1 MAPTL
6 APADTRSDRPIGP
19 LLRDWRA
26 VRGMSQLELAMRAGF
41 SSRHVSF
48 IETGRTHP
56 SRQAL
61 LDLAEA
67 LEVPLRERNRLLEAG
82 GYAHVYRHTPL
93 AADEMAHVRGVLQ
106 FILDRHAPY
115 AAIVLDRYANC
126 LMGNAASG
134 RLLARLVDPSLVST
148 HANHLRMVFHP
159 LGARRWIVNWE
170 QVARHLLTRAER
182 EFGESGSDEQ
192 ATALLAELR
201 QYAGALPQRVRDA
214 SLHPA
219 DLLLPIHVK
228 KDDLE
233 FRIFSTIMTLGTPQ
247 DVTLQ
252 DLRIETFFP
261 ADAES
266 EACWAVN
273 FA

>member
-1 MAPTL
+1 
-6 APADTRSDRPIGP
+6 
-19 LLRDWRA
+19 
-26 VRGMSQLELAMRAGF
+26 
-41 SSRHVSF
+41 
-48 IETGRTHP
+48 
-56 SRQAL
+56 
-61 LDLAEA
+61 
-67 LEVPLRERNRLLEAG
+67 
-82 GYAHVYRHTPL
+82 
-93 AADEMAHVRGVLQ
+93 LQ

-115 AAIVLDRYANC
+115 AAIVLHRYANC
-126 LMGNAASG
+126 LMGNATSG
-134 RLLARLVDPSLVST
+134 RLLALLVDSSLIST

-182 EFGESGSDEQ
+182 EFAESKGDEQ

-201 QYAGALPQRVRDA
+201 RYGGAPPHRVRE
-214 SLHPA
+214 STLHST

-233 FRIFSTIMTLGTPQ
+233 FGIFSTIMTLGTPQ

-252 DLRIETFFP
+252 ELRIETLFP

-266 EACWAVN
+266 EECWSRVIGVSPGIACGPR
-273 FA
+273 

>member
-1 MAPTL
+1 MTMQATTQTPDQSGTL
-6 APADTRSDRPIGP
+6 GQ

-26 VRGMSQLELAMRAGF
+26 ARGMSQLDLAMQAGF
-41 SSRHVSF
+41 SARHVSF
-48 IETGRTHP
+48 IETGRTQP

-61 LDLAEA
+61 LVLAET

-134 RLLARLVDPSLVST
+134 RLLAHLVDPSLMTT
-148 HANHLRMVFHP
+148 HANHLRMAFHP

-170 QVARHLLTRAER
+170 QVARHLLARAER
-182 EFGESGSDEQ
+182 EFGESTGDEQ
-192 ATALLAELR
+192 ATTLLDELR
-201 QYAGALPQRVRDA
+201 RYGGSSSHRRRD
-214 SLHPA
+214 
-219 DLLLPIHVK
+219 
-228 KDDLE
+228 
-233 FRIFSTIMTLGTPQ
+233 G
-247 DVTLQ
+247 
-252 DLRIETFFP
+252 
-261 ADAES
+261 
-266 EACWAVN
+266 
-273 FA
+273 